1 MKHTIRATL
10 FAVFTLASVNG
21 YSQSTCGNRDFEDT
35 TFTNWSAASG
45 DNWGTLNS
53 PVTWVPG
60 LISNGLNASVSDLL
74 ARHTLITTN
83 FIDSMVID
91 PVTNQPDTQMTSL
104 APGGG
109 SVTLRLGN
117 NNVNAE
123 NEKLSYIVTV
133 TPTNYIFTY
142 QFACV
147 MEDPQHLPNEQPYF
161 MVNMYDSSMAII
173 ASGTDTFYSAQPNV
187 PFITSPSGMIKYR
200 RWTNISVDLT
210 AYVGQNVTVEF
221 INSDCALGGHYAYTY
236 IDVSCLGTL
245 MANVW
250 PGDCDYDLQANN
262 VDLLSLGIA
271 YNATGTTRAAASNTW
286 VAQPS
291 ADWSTNFPLGA
302 NYKHSDC
309 NGDGIVDLNDTL
321 AISLN
326 YGQTHPLRLPASDP
340 NVNVTTL
347 PGLTL
352 VPSVSTVG
360 EGNIVTFDV
369 YAGSAALPVNDLYGI
384 AFKLNFDPYLV
395 HGGSTQMLFTGS
407 ALGTRNLSML
417 GMDKLFPSAGRN
429 DVGMVRTTHVP
440 ISGAVYLGSF
450 SLRTAYNVN
459 SISELQVSFSDVF
472 AVDHNYTHIPL
483 NAQAA
488 SVIIDPSLPA
498 GMNDVQAAPFTF
510 FPNPANDA
518 LNITTNNYVAERII
532 ITNLLGQEVLNMVP
546 TTHTTSINTATLA
559 EGMYHVTVI
568 SVNGRT
574 VKEAVVRH

>member
-1 MKHTIRATL
+1 MKHYLRAILLT
-10 FAVFTLASVNG
+10 AMTTMAVNG
-21 YSQSTCGNRDFEDT
+21 FSQSACGNRDFEDT
-35 TFTNWSAASG
+35 TFTNWSAATG
-45 DNWGTLNS
+45 DNWGTLAA

-60 LISNGLNASVSDLL
+60 LMSNGLNAPVNDIL

-83 FIDSMVID
+83 FTDTMVID
-91 PVTNQPDTQMTSL
+91 PATNLPDTQMTAL

-117 NNVNAE
+117 NNINAE
-123 NEKLSYIVTV
+123 NEKLAYSFVVTA
-133 TPTNYIFTY
+133 TNYIFTY

-147 MEDPQHLPNEQPYF
+147 MEDPQHAPDEQPYF
-161 MVNMYDSSMAII
+161 MVNMYDSSMVII

-187 PFITSPSGMIKYR
+187 PFITTPNGLIKYR
-200 RWTNISVDLT
+200 RWTNISVDLS

-271 YNATGTTRAAASNTW
+271 YNATGSTRASASNTW

-291 ADWSTNFPLGA
+291 TDWGTNFPLGA

-326 YGQTHPLRLPASDP
+326 YSQTHPLRLPAADP
-340 NVNVTTL
+340 NVNVSSL
-347 PGLTL
+347 PALTL
-352 VPSVSTVG
+352 VPSVTTVG
-360 EGNIVTFDV
+360 EGNIVTFDI
-369 YAGSAALPVNDLYGI
+369 YAGSSSLPVNDLYGI
-384 AFKLNFDPYLV
+384 AFKLQFDPYLV
-395 HGGSTQMLFTGS
+395 HGGSSQMLFNGS
-407 ALGTRNLSML
+407 ALGTRNVTML
-417 GMDKLFPSAGRN
+417 GMDKQFAPAGRN
-429 DVGMVRTTHVP
+429 DVGMVRTTHLPV
-440 ISGAVYLGSF
+440 SGAVYLGSF
-450 SLRTAYNVN
+450 SLRTAYSVS

-472 AVDHNYTHIPL
+472 AVDQNYTHIPL

-498 GMNDVQAAPFTF
+498 GLNDLQAAPFSF

-518 LNITTNNYVAERII
+518 ITITTIDYIAERII
-532 ITNLLGQEVLNMVP
+532 ITNLLGQEVLSIVP
-546 TTHTTSINTATLA
+546 TTNTTSVQTALLA

-568 SVNGRT
+568 SANGRT
-574 VKEAVVRH
+574 VKEAVVHH